1 MGGFNMTQDL
11 MSPKPLAWGYTLN
24 DALKWFRD
32 KTAKA
37 KNATECLQARALVA
51 AAPELLEA
59 LESLLAA
66 SQKNEGSLDD
76 EADVFEAEQKATAAI
91 NKARGLL

>member
-1 MGGFNMTQDL
+1 MTQDL

-59 LESLLAA
+59 LESIV
-66 SQKNEGSLDD
+66 SHIDNEIYKPALFK
-76 EADVFEAEQKATAAI
+76 VIATAAI
-91 NKARGLL
+91 NKARGL